1 MSSDELKVVKDLI
14 GQEAQSVKKPVR
26 NKSDDVKPSKRR
38 RDSVKSKK
46 TSKQTDWNDVEDM
59 LDELKSQPSSKD
71 TSDVRNEK
79 VERRIKKKSGNITIE
94 EVPGNEQDIEE
105 VKPSKTRQQRQS
117 RPRPP
122 REFDPRYILTSI
134 TTGYLLTKYISKYKD
149 DFIKWFNSVNAATK
163 TQTLDRLQNIIP
175 TTSKGTVSEAKQLM
189 SELSDK
195 INAPVLNSLQYHNEA
210 PQPKEEIEPVEENP
224 GLSSAAQG
232 ALTKSK
238 DTKQAAENKIVDQSL
253 GNEQALVRAQSSAM
267 NANNNAAQQTGA
279 PDPLANQM
287 ATTNEQQQEL
297 NTQLSKLNEE
307 DFTQDELI
315 NKPQTPINS
324 FINNLENS
332 AQTPFTQT
340 LLEVLKKNRDDGKVS
355 ASIDDNNQMKFHYKG
370 RTYNPET
377 FLLIMNNKVVRKM
390 RNKERGVNEKED
402 RNKKRGV
409 IERQYLKNYDA
420 YKLTQMRENEIA
432 KRKASFNGY
441 RVNPVILQSNL

>member
-1 MSSDELKVVKDLI
+1 MSTSEKLKAVKDLI
-14 GQEAQSVKKPVR
+14 VQDKPNEERVEWDEEKELSDEPRRKANKKK
-26 NKSDDVKPSKRR
+26 N
-38 RDSVKSKK
+38 
-46 TSKQTDWNDVEDM
+46 N
-59 LDELKSQPSSKD
+59 
-71 TSDVRNEK
+71 
-79 VERRIKKKSGNITIE
+79 RIKKKAGNITIE
-94 EVPGNEQDIEE
+94 EVPGNEQNIEE
-105 VKPSKTRQQRQS
+105 VKPSKTRQKRQNK
-117 RPRPP
+117 PRPP
-122 REFDPRYILTSI
+122 KEFDPNYILTSI
-134 TTGYLLTKYISKYKD
+134 TTGYLLTKYISRYKD
-149 DFIKWFNSVNAATK
+149 DFIKWFNSVDDATK
-163 TQTLDRLQNIIP
+163 TQALTRLQNYIP
-175 TTSKGTVSEAKQLM
+175 MTSKGTVSEAKRLM

-195 INAPVLNSLQYHNEA
+195 INAPVLNSFQYRNET
-210 PQPKEEIEPVEENP
+210 PQPKEEPMPVEENP
-224 GLSSAAQG
+224 
-232 ALTKSK
+232 LTQSKEDQVRGSKSL
-238 DTKQAAENKIVDQSL
+238 TKQAAENKIVDQSL

-420 YKLTQMRENEIA
+420 YKLAQMRENEIA